1 MGFESLN
8 DSGRYINLGDENYND
23 LNIILPVSKNKNNL
37 DHFHCFFFFS
47 KIPPFQISI
56 YMLHKLKKMFRK
68 LLLHTTIRS
77 SSFYPF
83 FDRELRLKVLKVFHN
98 ERASIT
104 TTNLFLCFD
113 DLRGKFAVFLHTT
126 LLVRQK
132 LIQSEIKK

>member
-1 MGFESLN
+1 MGKEQKQFGPFSL
-8 DSGRYINLGDENYND
+8 L
-23 LNIILPVSKNKNNL
+23 
-37 DHFHCFFFFS
+37 FFFS

-113 DLRGKFAVFLHTT
+113 DLRGNFAVFLHTT
-126 LLVRQK
+126 LLVRLK